1 MHPFRLALPCLAF
14 LALGAL
20 TLRAQTAAPAQNE
33 FQAEQIRIQELWK
46 AKRFEEGLT
55 LLKARVQSPAFP
67 DLGAE
72 TRAGVHYNMACAASL
87 LGRRGEALAYLGVA
101 VGEGLKD
108 WTTFSADTDLD
119 PLRKEPGFL
128 WLEARVRERGDFV
141 GILRRFKDYGPAPAS
156 ATAAPPAFVYQPQ
169 DAPDLVT
176 FRKTWRL
183 DEVAGSGP
191 EFERIVNLMRWV
203 HAQVRHDGSSKNP
216 EPMNAQH
223 LLEVCRAEKRGINC
237 RMMATILNE
246 AYLSLGFKSRQ
257 VTCQPLD
264 ERDPDCHVITTVW
277 SNDLGKWLYMDPTM
291 EAWFTDGQGHP
302 LSIAEVRE
310 RLISG
315 GPLELAKGAN
325 WNGRPENPA
334 TYKAYMAKNLVRITC
349 PAESAFGYES
359 RPERRYVTLDGLGFP
374 ARPARDAAGGLI
386 VHDPAAFWVRP

>member
-1 MHPFRLALPCLAF
+1 MRRIRRALLGLTFAV
-14 LALGAL
+14 LITTALGA
-20 TLRAQTAAPAQNE
+20 QAPPPTQE
-33 FQAEQIRIQELWK
+33 LQAENARIQELWK
-46 AKRFEEGLT
+46 GKGYEEA
-55 LLKARVQSPAFP
+55 LKILAVRVQSPGFTQLA
-67 DLGAE
+67 AE

-108 WTTFSADTDLD
+108 WANFSVDSDLD

-128 WLEARVRERGDFV
+128 WLEGIVRQRGDFV
-141 GILRRFKDYGPAPAS
+141 GILRRFKDYGPAPAPG
-156 ATAAPPAFVYQPQ
+156 TAAAPAFAYQAAE
-169 DAPDLVT
+169 APDLAA
-176 FRKTWRL
+176 FRKTYRL
-183 DEVAGSGP
+183 DEVAGKGP
-191 EFERIVNLMRWV
+191 EVERLVNLMRWV

-216 EPMNAQH
+216 EPMNAPH

-246 AYLSLGFKSRQ
+246 AYLALGFKSRQ

-264 ERDPDCHVITTVW
+264 EKDPDCHVITTVW

-291 EAWFTDGQGHP
+291 EATFTDGQGHL

-315 GPLELAKGAN
+315 APLELSKGAN
-325 WNGRPENPA
+325 WNGRPKSPA

-349 PAESAFGYES
+349 PVESAFGYES
-359 RPERRYVTLDGLGFP
+359 RPERRYATLDALGFP

-386 VHDPAAFWVRP
+386 THAAAAFWARP

>member
-1 MHPFRLALPCLAF
+1 MRRFRLASLCLAF
-14 LALGAL
+14 TSFIAPP
-20 TLRAQTAAPAQNE
+20 LRAQTPPPPQE
-33 FQAEQIRIQELWK
+33 LQAENARIQELWK
-46 AKRFEEGLT
+46 GKRYEEALKILT
-55 LLKARVQSPAFP
+55 VRAQSPAFGQ
-67 DLGAE
+67 LGAE

-87 LGRRGEALAYLGVA
+87 LGRRGEALAYLGTA

-108 WTTFSADTDLD
+108 WTTFSTDADLD

-128 WLEARVRERGDFV
+128 WLEGIVRQRGDFV
-141 GILRRFKDYGPAPAS
+141 GILRRFQDYGPAPAS
-156 ATAAPPAFVYQPQ
+156 ATAAAPAFAYQAA
-169 DAPDLVT
+169 DTPDLVAL
-176 FRKTWRL
+176 RKACRL
-183 DEVAGSGP
+183 DEVAGHGP

-216 EPMNAQH
+216 EPMNALH

-264 ERDPDCHVITTVW
+264 EKDPDCHVITTVW

-291 EAWFTDGQGHP
+291 EVWFMDGQGHP

-315 GPLELAKGAN
+315 GPLELSKGAN
-325 WNGRPENPA
+325 WNGRPENP
-334 TYKAYMAKNLVRITC
+334 VQ
-349 PAESAFGYES
+349 
-359 RPERRYVTLDGLGFP
+359 
-374 ARPARDAAGGLI
+374 
-386 VHDPAAFWVRP
+386 

>member
-1 MHPFRLALPCLAF
+1 MRRLQLASLCLALAF
-14 LALGAL
+14 HL
-20 TLRAQTAAPAQNE
+20 TPRLRAQAPPQE
-33 FQAEQIRIQELWK
+33 LQAENARIQELWK
-46 AKRFEEGLT
+46 GRKFEEALAILT
-55 LLKARVQSPAFP
+55 ARGQSATFGQ
-67 DLGAE
+67 LAAE

-87 LGRRGEALAYLGVA
+87 LGRRGEALAYLGTA

-128 WLEARVRERGDFV
+128 WLEGIVRQRGDFV
-141 GILRRFKDYGPAPAS
+141 GILRRFQDYGSVPAPG
-156 ATAAPPAFVYQPQ
+156 TAVVPAFTYQAA
-169 DAPDLVT
+169 DASDLVT
-176 FRKTWRL
+176 LRKACRL
-183 DEVAGSGP
+183 DEVAGTGP
-191 EFERIVNLMRWV
+191 EVERIVNLMRWV

-216 EPMNAQH
+216 EPMNALH

-264 ERDPDCHVITTVW
+264 EKDPDCHVITTVW

-349 PAESAFGYES
+349 PVESAFGYES
-359 RPERRYVTLDGLGFP
+359 RPERRYVTLDALAFP
-374 ARPARDAAGGLI
+374 PRPARDAAGGVI
-386 VHDPAAFWVRP
+386 VHDPAAFWGRP

>member
-1 MHPFRLALPCLAF
+1 MRRLQLASLCLALAF
-14 LALGAL
+14 HL
-20 TLRAQTAAPAQNE
+20 TPHLRAQAPPQE
-33 FQAEQIRIQELWK
+33 LQAENARIQELWK
-46 AKRFEEGLT
+46 GRKFEEALAILT
-55 LLKARVQSPAFP
+55 ARVSAASWPNVADWP
-67 DLGAE
+67 
-72 TRAGVHYNMACAASL
+72 RAGVHYNMACAASL
-87 LGRRGEALAYLGVA
+87 LGRRGEALAYLGMA

-128 WLEARVRERGDFV
+128 WLEGIVRQRGDFV
-141 GILRRFKDYGPAPAS
+141 GILRRFKDYGPTDGSAPAF
-156 ATAAPPAFVYQPQ
+156 AYQPQ
-169 DAPDLVT
+169 DAPDLAAL
-176 FRKTWRL
+176 RKTCRL
-183 DEVAGSGP
+183 DEVAGNGP

-216 EPMNAQH
+216 EPMNALH

-264 ERDPDCHVITTVW
+264 EKDPDCHVITTVW

-302 LSIAEVRE
+302 LSISEVRE

-325 WNGRPENPA
+325 WNGRSENPA

-349 PAESAFGYES
+349 PVESAFGYES
-359 RPERRYVTLDGLGFP
+359 RPGRRYVTLDGLGFP

>member
-1 MHPFRLALPCLAF
+1 MRRLRLASLCLA
-14 LALGAL
+14 LASFIVAP
-20 TLRAQTAAPAQNE
+20 LRAQAPTPPQE
-33 FQAEQIRIQELWK
+33 LQAENARIQELWK
-46 AKRFEEGLT
+46 GKSYEETLRILT
-55 LLKARVQSPAFP
+55 ARAQSATFGQ
-67 DLGAE
+67 LAAE

-87 LGRRGEALAYLGVA
+87 LGRRGEALAYLGAA

-108 WTTFSADTDLD
+108 WTTFSADPDLD
-119 PLRKEPGFL
+119 SLRKEPGFL
-128 WLEARVRERGDFV
+128 WLEGIVRQRGDFV
-141 GILRRFKDYGPAPAS
+141 GILQRFKDYGPAPAGS
-156 ATAAPPAFVYQPQ
+156 AAPAFAYQAA
-169 DAPDLVT
+169 DAPDLVAL
-176 FRKTWRL
+176 RKTCRL
-183 DEVAGSGP
+183 DEVAGTGP

-203 HAQVRHDGSSKNP
+203 HAQVRHDGNSKNP
-216 EPMNAQH
+216 EPRNALH

-264 ERDPDCHVITTVW
+264 EKDPDCHVITTVW

-291 EAWFTDGQGHP
+291 EAWFTDGQEHP

-325 WNGRPENPA
+325 WNGRSENPA

-349 PAESAFGYES
+349 PVESAFGYES
-359 RPERRYVTLDGLGFP
+359 RPERRYVTLDAAAFP
-374 ARPARDAAGGLI
+374 PRPTRDAAGGLI
-386 VHDPAAFWVRP
+386 VHDHVAFWARP

>member
-1 MHPFRLALPCLAF
+1 MRRLRLALLCLAF
-14 LALGAL
+14 TALAPL
-20 TLRAQTAAPAQNE
+20 TLAAQAPPRQE
-33 FQAEQIRIQELWK
+33 FQAENARIQELWK
-46 AKRFEEGLT
+46 EKRFEAALKILT
-55 LLKARVQSPAFP
+55 ARAQSATFGQ
-67 DLGAE
+67 LAVE

-87 LGRRGEALAYLGVA
+87 LGRRSEALACLGLA

-108 WTTFSADTDLD
+108 WTTFSTDTDLD

-128 WLEARVRERGDFV
+128 WLEGIVRERGDFV

-156 ATAAPPAFVYQPQ
+156 ATAPAPAFTYQAP
-169 DAPDLVT
+169 DAPDLAAL
-176 FRKTWRL
+176 RKACRL

-191 EFERIVNLMRWV
+191 EFERIVKVMRWV

-216 EPMNAQH
+216 EPMNALH
-223 LLEVCRAEKRGINC
+223 LLEVCRAEQRGINC

-264 ERDPDCHVITTVW
+264 EKDPDCHVITTVW

-291 EAWFTDGQGHP
+291 EAWFMDGQGRP

-315 GPLELAKGAN
+315 APLELAKGAN

-349 PAESAFGYES
+349 PVESAFGYES
-359 RPERRYVTLDGLGFP
+359 RPGRRYVTLDAAAFP
-374 ARPARDAAGGLI
+374 PRPARDAAGGHI

>member
-1 MHPFRLALPCLAF
+1 MRRFRLAPLGLAFACLA
-14 LALGAL
+14 ALS
-20 TLRAQTAAPAQNE
+20 QAPPPPQE
-33 FQAEQIRIQELWK
+33 LQAENTRIQELWK
-46 AKRFEEGLT
+46 GKQFEEA
-55 LLKARVQSPAFP
+55 LKVLGARAQSPGFGQLAS
-67 DLGAE
+67 E
-72 TRAGVHYNMACAASL
+72 TRAGVHYNMACAAAL
-87 LGRRGEALAYLGVA
+87 LGRPGEALAYLGMA

-108 WTTFSADTDLD
+108 WTTLSADSDLD

-128 WLEARVRERGDFV
+128 WLQGVVRERGDFV
-141 GILRRFKDYGPAPAS
+141 GILRRFKDYGPGATPGAAS
-156 ATAAPPAFVYQPQ
+156 TFVYQAP
-169 DAPDLVT
+169 DAPDLVAL
-176 FRKTWRL
+176 RQACRL
-183 DEVAGSGP
+183 DEVAGKGP

-216 EPMNAQH
+216 EPMNALH
-223 LLEVCRAEKRGINC
+223 LLEVCRTEKRGINC

-246 AYLSLGFKSRQ
+246 AYLALGFTSRQ

-264 ERDPDCHVITTVW
+264 EKDPDCHVITTVW
-277 SNDLGKWLYMDPTM
+277 SKDLGKWLYMDPTM
-291 EAWFTDGQGHP
+291 EAYFTDGQGHP

-349 PAESAFGYES
+349 PVESAYGYES
-359 RPERRYVTLDGLGFP
+359 RSERRYVTLDGLGFP

-386 VHDPAAFWVRP
+386 IHDPAAFWARP